1 MKNKKFVSKIVLKDN
16 TIIWVYTSSIRLST
30 LDIVIE
36 KGNSEEVYKF
46 KSFRKGV
53 EFLKEIIKEK
63 DNVISE
69 ITDLWVGRALWTWK
83 RFYEYVLDY

>member
-1 MKNKKFVSKIVLKDN
+1 MRSKKFVSKIVLKDN
-16 TIIWVYTSSIRLST
+16 TTIWVYTPSIRLST

-36 KGNSEEVYKF
+36 KGNSEEAYKF

-53 EFLKEIIKEK
+53 EFLKEIIKER

-83 RFYEYVLDY
+83 RFYEYVLDC